1 MQTLSALDVLLS
13 NSHCNC
19 FVSIYPHKDQE
30 LDYICYGLLG
40 IHEGVP

>member
-19 FVSIYPHKDQE
+19 FVSIGPHKDQE
-30 LDYICYGLLG
+30 LDYPVLSHG
-40 IHEGVP
+40 HVN